1 MLEPT
6 HAGSP
11 AVTLPRPRA
20 ATVPI
25 PSLDLLRSWAIASVV
40 LAHACLAYGV
50 GPALAPLQLGGT
62 GVDLFFLLSG
72 WLLGSQLMRELKSSG
87 SIRLTRFWSRRWMR
101 TLPAYYAVL
110 LFTFAQQIYKG
121 NHDLDWSYLWFGQN
135 YFSDLPYFTVSW
147 SLAVEEHFYLA
158 IAPFLVLLFTL
169 GRRGVG
175 LGAAVLLAP
184 FVMRTLGLYG
194 HIEQTHVRYDACLA
208 GVALAGVNVFL
219 PRLWSKLCAAAPLI
233 GGTGLLLYGWFVF
246 ARWHPAY
253 ALPLDEQTQC
263 MVIYGS
269 ILMLAVS
276 SEKWRQSLYLPGSAY
291 LAKRAY
297 SVYLL
302 HPESLALLARL
313 HVPSFPLFL
322 ALSWLLTL
330 AAAEVLYRLVELP
343 IMNARERYRFS
354 ASGHAQASG
363 RQPA

>member
-6 HAGSP
+6 PAGAP
-11 AVTLPRPRA
+11 DVTPTRERA

-72 WLLGSQLMRELKSSG
+72 WLLGSQLMREVKSSG

-110 LFTFAQQIYKG
+110 FFTFAQQIYKG
-121 NHDLDWSYLWFGQN
+121 NRDLDWSFLWFGQN
-135 YFSDLPYFTVSW
+135 YFSELPYFTVSW
-147 SLAVEEHFYLA
+147 SLCVEEHFYLA
-158 IAPFLVLLFTL
+158 IAPLVVFLFSL
-169 GRRGVG
+169 GRRGVAV
-175 LGAAVLLAP
+175 GAAVLLAP
-184 FVMRTLGLYG
+184 FVMRTFGLYG

-208 GVALAGVNVFL
+208 GVALAGINVFA
-219 PRLWSKLCAAAPLI
+219 PRLWSRLCAAAPLI
-233 GGTGLLLYGWFVF
+233 GGVGVLLYAWFVF
-246 ARWHPAY
+246 ARWNPAY

-263 MVIYGS
+263 IVIYGS
-269 ILMLAVS
+269 ILLLAVS
-276 SEKWRQSLYLPGSAY
+276 SDKWRQSLYVPGSAY

-302 HPESLALLARL
+302 HPESLALLSRL
-313 HVPSFPLFL
+313 DVPSFPVFL
-322 ALSWLLTL
+322 ALAWALTL
-330 AAAEVLYRLVELP
+330 AASEVLYRVIELP
-343 IMNARERYRFS
+343 LMNARERYRFS
-354 ASGHAQASG
+354 ASAHPQPSG
-363 RQPA
+363 QPAA

>member
-1 MLEPT
+1 MSDT
-6 HAGSP
+6 P
-11 AVTLPRPRA
+11 ARPVTA
-20 ATVPI
+20 PI

-72 WLLGSQLMRELKSSG
+72 WLLGSQLMRELKHTG

-110 LFTFAQQIYKG
+110 LLTFGQQVLKG
-121 NHDLDWSYLWFGQN
+121 NYDLDWSFLWFGQN
-135 YFSDLPYFTVSW
+135 YFSALPYFTVSW
-147 SLAVEEHFYLA
+147 SLCVEEHFYLA
-158 IAPFLVLLFTL
+158 IAPFSRTLFGL
-169 GRRGVG
+169 GRRGGVL
-175 LGAAVLLAP
+175 LGALVLLAP
-184 FVMRTLGLYG
+184 FAMRTFGLYG

-208 GVALAGVNVFL
+208 GVGLAAINVFL
-219 PRLWSKLCAAAPLI
+219 PRAWQKLCAAAPLI
-233 GGTGLLLYGWFVF
+233 GGAGALLYAWFVF

-253 ALPLDEQTQC
+253 GLPLDEQTQC
-263 MVIYGS
+263 IVIYGS
-269 ILMLAVS
+269 LLLLAVS
-276 SEKWRQSLYLPGSAY
+276 SEKWQQTLYLPGSAY

-302 HPESLALLARL
+302 HPESLALMSRL

-322 ALSWLLTL
+322 ALSWAVTL
-330 AAAEVLYRLVELP
+330 AAAEVLYRVVELP

-354 ASGHAQASG
+354 ASGHAAAT
-363 RQPA
+363 PLP